1 MVQQILAIAAGGA
14 VGAVLRFIVSTSVH
28 RVMGKDFPY
37 GTLTV
42 NVLGSLLMG
51 FFFIMLVERQI
62 SSIELR
68 SGVLFGI
75 LGAFTTFSSFS
86 FETLALLESGDWG
99 KALIN
104 VFMSVTCCLLATWIG
119 LGIGRQL

>member
-1 MVQQILAIAAGGA
+1 MQQLIAIAIGGA
-14 VGAVLRFIVSTSVH
+14 VGSVLRFMVSTNVH
-28 RVMGKDFPY
+28 RLMGKDFPY

-51 FFFIMLVERQI
+51 FLFIMLVERQI
-62 SSIELR
+62 SSVELR
-68 SGVLFGI
+68 SGILFGL

-86 FETLALLESGDWG
+86 FETLALMESGDWV
-99 KALIN
+99 KALVN
-104 VFMSVTCCLLATWIG
+104 VFVSVSACLLATWIG

>member
-1 MVQQILAIAAGGA
+1 VQQLIAIAIGGA
-14 VGAVLRFIVSTSVH
+14 VGSVLRFMVSTNVH
-28 RVMGKDFPY
+28 RLMGKDFPY

-51 FFFIMLVERQI
+51 FLFIMLVERQI
-62 SSIELR
+62 SSVELR
-68 SGVLFGI
+68 SGILFGL

-86 FETLALLESGDWG
+86 FETLALMESGDWA
-99 KALIN
+99 KALVN
-104 VFMSVTCCLLATWIG
+104 VFVSVSACLLATWIG

>member
-1 MVQQILAIAAGGA
+1 VQQLMAIAIGGA
-14 VGAVLRFIVSTSVH
+14 VGSVLRFMLSTSVH
-28 RVMGKDFPY
+28 RLMGKDFPY

-51 FFFIMLVERQI
+51 FLFIMLVERQI
-62 SSIELR
+62 SSVELR
-68 SGVLFGI
+68 SGILFGV

-86 FETLALLESGDWG
+86 FETLALMESGDWV
-99 KALIN
+99 KALVN
-104 VFMSVTCCLLATWIG
+104 VFVSVSACLLATWIG

>member
-1 MVQQILAIAAGGA
+1 MHQLFAIAVGGA
-14 VGAVLRFIVSTSVH
+14 VGSVLRFLMSTSVH
-28 RVMGKDFPY
+28 RLMGKDFPY

-51 FFFIMLVERQI
+51 FLFIMLVERQI
-62 SSIELR
+62 SSVELR
-68 SGVLFGI
+68 SGILFGV

-86 FETLALLESGDWG
+86 FETLALMESGDWL
-99 KALIN
+99 KALMN
-104 VFMSVTCCLLATWIG
+104 VLLSVSCCLLATWIG

>member
-1 MVQQILAIAAGGA
+1 VQQLVAIAIGGA
-14 VGAVLRFIVSTSVH
+14 VGAVLRFSVSTGVH
-28 RVMGKDFPY
+28 RLMGKDFPY

-62 SSIELR
+62 SSVELR
-68 SGVLFGI
+68 SGILFGV

-104 VFMSVTCCLLATWIG
+104 VFLSVTCCLLATWIG
-119 LGIGRQL
+119 LSIGRQL

>member
-1 MVQQILAIAAGGA
+1 MNQLLAIAIGGA
-14 VGAVLRFIVSTSVH
+14 VGATLRFIVSTNVH
-28 RVMGKDFPY
+28 RLLGRDFPY

-51 FFFIMLVERQI
+51 FLFIMLVERQI

-68 SGVLFGI
+68 SGLLFGV

-86 FETLALLESGDWG
+86 FETLALLESGDWA

-104 VFMSVTCCLLATWIG
+104 VFMSITCCLIATWVG

>member
-1 MVQQILAIAAGGA
+1 VNQLLAIAIGGA
-14 VGAVLRFIVSTSVH
+14 VGATLRFIVSTNVH
-28 RVMGKDFPY
+28 RLLGRDFPY

-51 FFFIMLVERQI
+51 FLFIMLVERQI

-68 SGVLFGI
+68 SGLLFGV

-86 FETLALLESGDWG
+86 FETLALLESGDWA

-104 VFMSVTCCLLATWIG
+104 VFMSVTCCLLATWVG

>member
-1 MVQQILAIAAGGA
+1 VHQLLAIAIGGA
-14 VGAVLRFIVSTSVH
+14 VGAVLRFMVSTSVH

-51 FFFIMLVERQI
+51 FLFIMLVERQI

-68 SGVLFGI
+68 SGILFGV

-86 FETLALLESGDWG
+86 FETLALMESGDWV
-99 KALIN
+99 KAMMN
-104 VFMSVTCCLLATWIG
+104 VLLSVSACLLATWVG

>member
-1 MVQQILAIAAGGA
+1 MQQLVAIAIGGA
-14 VGAVLRFIVSTSVH
+14 VGAVLRFTLSTSVH

-68 SGVLFGI
+68 SGILFGV

-104 VFMSVTCCLLATWIG
+104 VFVSVSCCLLATWIG

>member
-1 MVQQILAIAAGGA
+1 MQQLVAIAIGGA
-14 VGAVLRFIVSTSVH
+14 VGAVLRFSVSTGVH
-28 RVMGKDFPY
+28 RMMGKDFPY

-62 SSIELR
+62 SSVELR
-68 SGVLFGI
+68 SGILFGV

-104 VFMSVTCCLLATWIG
+104 VFLSVSCCLLATWIG
-119 LGIGRQL
+119 LSIGRQL

>member
-1 MVQQILAIAAGGA
+1 MQQLIAIAIGGA
-14 VGAVLRFIVSTSVH
+14 VGSVLRFMVSTNVH
-28 RVMGKDFPY
+28 RLMGKDFPY

-51 FFFIMLVERQI
+51 FLFIMLVERQI
-62 SSIELR
+62 SSVELR
-68 SGVLFGI
+68 SGILFGL

-86 FETLALLESGDWG
+86 FETLALMESGDWA
-99 KALIN
+99 KALVN
-104 VFMSVTCCLLATWIG
+104 VFVSVSACLLATWIG

>member
-1 MVQQILAIAAGGA
+1 MHQLVAIAIGGA
-14 VGAVLRFIVSTSVH
+14 VGSVLRFLVSTSVH
-28 RVMGKDFPY
+28 RVMGRDFPY

-51 FFFIMLVERQI
+51 FLFIMLVERQI

-68 SGVLFGI
+68 SGVLFGV

-86 FETLALLESGDWG
+86 FETLALVESGELG
-99 KALIN
+99 KAFIN

>member
-1 MVQQILAIAAGGA
+1 MHQLLAIAIGGA
-14 VGAVLRFIVSTSVH
+14 VGSMLRFLVSTSVH

-51 FFFIMLVERQI
+51 FLFIMLVERQI

-68 SGVLFGI
+68 SGVLFGV

-86 FETLALLESGDWG
+86 FETLALVESGDLG
-99 KALIN
+99 KAFIN
-104 VFMSVTCCLLATWIG
+104 VFMSVTCCLLATWVG

>member
-1 MVQQILAIAAGGA
+1 VHQLLAIAIGGA
-14 VGAVLRFIVSTSVH
+14 VGSVLRFLVSTSVH
-28 RVMGKDFPY
+28 RVMGRDFPY

-51 FFFIMLVERQI
+51 FLFIMLVERQI

-68 SGVLFGI
+68 SGLLFGV

-86 FETLALLESGDWG
+86 LETLALVESGDLG
-99 KALIN
+99 KAFIN
-104 VFMSVTCCLLATWIG
+104 VIMSVTCCLLATWVG

>member
-1 MVQQILAIAAGGA
+1 MQQLIAIAIGGA
-14 VGAVLRFIVSTSVH
+14 VGSVLRFMVATNVH
-28 RVMGKDFPY
+28 RFMGKDFPY

-51 FFFIMLVERQI
+51 FLFIMLVERQI
-62 SSIELR
+62 SSVELR
-68 SGVLFGI
+68 SGILFGL

-86 FETLALLESGDWG
+86 FETLALMESGDWA
-99 KALIN
+99 KALVN
-104 VFMSVTCCLLATWIG
+104 VFVSVSACLLATWIG

>member
-1 MVQQILAIAAGGA
+1 VQQILAIAAGGA
-14 VGAVLRFIVSTSVH
+14 VGAVLRFIVSTNVQ

-51 FFFIMLVERQI
+51 FLFIMLVERQI

-68 SGVLFGI
+68 SGLLFGL

-104 VFMSVTCCLLATWIG
+104 VFISVTCCLLATWVG

>member
-1 MVQQILAIAAGGA
+1 MHQLLAIAIGGA
-14 VGAVLRFIVSTSVH
+14 VGSVLRFVVSTNVH
-28 RVMGKDFPY
+28 RLMGKDFPY

-51 FFFIMLVERQI
+51 FLFIMLVERQI
-62 SSIELR
+62 SSVELR
-68 SGVLFGI
+68 SGILFGV

-86 FETLALLESGDWG
+86 FETLALMESGDWA
-99 KALIN
+99 KALVN
-104 VFMSVTCCLLATWIG
+104 VFVSVSCCLLATWVG

>member
-1 MVQQILAIAAGGA
+1 MHQLLAIAIGGA
-14 VGAVLRFIVSTSVH
+14 VGSVLRFMVSTSVH
-28 RVMGKDFPY
+28 RLMGKDFPY

-51 FFFIMLVERQI
+51 FLFIMLVERQI

-68 SGVLFGI
+68 SGILFGV

-86 FETLALLESGDWG
+86 FETLALMESGDWA
-99 KALIN
+99 KALVN
-104 VFMSVTCCLLATWIG
+104 VFVSVSCCLLATWVG

>member
-1 MVQQILAIAAGGA
+1 MQQLLAIAIGGA
-14 VGAVLRFIVSTSVH
+14 VGAVLRFTVTTGVH
-28 RVMGKDFPY
+28 RAMGKDFPY

-68 SGVLFGI
+68 SGLLFGV

-104 VFMSVTCCLLATWIG
+104 VFMSVTLCLLATWVG

>member
-1 MVQQILAIAAGGA
+1 MQQLLAIAVGGA
-14 VGAVLRFIVSTSVH
+14 VGAVLRFTVSTSVH

-68 SGVLFGI
+68 SGLLFGV

-86 FETLALLESGDWG
+86 FETLALLESGDFA
-99 KALIN
+99 KALLN
-104 VFMSVTCCLLATWIG
+104 VVLSVSLCLLATWIG

>member
-1 MVQQILAIAAGGA
+1 MHQLLAIAIGGA
-14 VGAVLRFIVSTSVH
+14 VGAVLRFMVSTSVH

-51 FFFIMLVERQI
+51 FLFIMLVERQI

-68 SGVLFGI
+68 SGILFGV

-86 FETLALLESGDWG
+86 FETLALMESGDWV
-99 KALIN
+99 KAMMN
-104 VFMSVTCCLLATWIG
+104 VLLSVSACLLATWVG

>member
-1 MVQQILAIAAGGA
+1 MQQLIAIAIGGA
-14 VGAVLRFIVSTSVH
+14 VGSVLRFMVSTNVH
-28 RVMGKDFPY
+28 RLMGKDFPY

-51 FFFIMLVERQI
+51 FLFIMLVERQI
-62 SSIELR
+62 SSVELR
-68 SGVLFGI
+68 SGILFGL

-86 FETLALLESGDWG
+86 FETLALMESGDWA
-99 KALIN
+99 KALVN
-104 VFMSVTCCLLATWIG
+104 VFVSVSVCLLATWIG

>member
-1 MVQQILAIAAGGA
+1 MQQLIAIAIGGA
-14 VGAVLRFIVSTSVH
+14 VGSVLRFVVSTNVQ

-51 FFFIMLVERQI
+51 FLFIMLVERQI

-68 SGVLFGI
+68 SGLLFGV

>member
-1 MVQQILAIAAGGA
+1 MQQLIAIAIGGA
-14 VGAVLRFIVSTSVH
+14 VGSVLRFMVSTNVH
-28 RVMGKDFPY
+28 RLMGKDFPY

-51 FFFIMLVERQI
+51 FLFIMLVERQI
-62 SSIELR
+62 SSVELR
-68 SGVLFGI
+68 SGILFGL

-86 FETLALLESGDWG
+86 FETLALMESGDWA
-99 KALIN
+99 KALLN
-104 VFMSVTCCLLATWIG
+104 VFVSVSACLLATWIG

>member
-1 MVQQILAIAAGGA
+1 VHQLLAIAIGGA
-14 VGAVLRFIVSTSVH
+14 VGSMLRFLVSTSVH

-51 FFFIMLVERQI
+51 FLFIMLVERQI

-68 SGVLFGI
+68 SGVLFGV

-86 FETLALLESGDWG
+86 FETLALVESGDLG
-99 KALIN
+99 KAFIN
-104 VFMSVTCCLLATWIG
+104 VFMSVTCCLLATWVG

>member
-1 MVQQILAIAAGGA
+1 VQQLLAIAIGGA
-14 VGAVLRFIVSTSVH
+14 AGSVLRFMVSTGVH
-28 RVMGKDFPY
+28 RVLGKDFPY

-51 FFFIMLVERQI
+51 FLFIMLVERQI

-68 SGVLFGI
+68 SGILFGV

-86 FETLALLESGDWG
+86 FETLALMESGDWA
-99 KALIN
+99 KALVN
-104 VFMSVTCCLLATWIG
+104 VFLSVSACLLATWVG

>member
-1 MVQQILAIAAGGA
+1 MQQLLAIAIGGA
-14 VGAVLRFIVSTSVH
+14 VGAVLRFTVSTSVH

-68 SGVLFGI
+68 SGLLFGV

-104 VFMSVTCCLLATWIG
+104 VFMSVTLCLLATWVG

>member
-1 MVQQILAIAAGGA
+1 VQQLIAIAIGGA
-14 VGAVLRFIVSTSVH
+14 VGAVLRFTLSTSVH

-68 SGVLFGI
+68 SGILFGV

-104 VFMSVTCCLLATWIG
+104 VFVSVSCCLLATWIG

>member
-1 MVQQILAIAAGGA
+1 VQQLIAIAIGGA
-14 VGAVLRFIVSTSVH
+14 VGAVLRFTLSTSVH

-68 SGVLFGI
+68 SGILFGV

-104 VFMSVTCCLLATWIG
+104 VFVSISCCLLATWIG

>member
-1 MVQQILAIAAGGA
+1 VHQLVAIAIGGA
-14 VGAVLRFIVSTSVH
+14 VGAVLRFLVSTSVH
-28 RVMGKDFPY
+28 RVVGKDFPY

-51 FFFIMLVERQI
+51 FLFIMLVERQI

-68 SGVLFGI
+68 SGILFGV

-86 FETLALLESGDWG
+86 FETLALVESGELA

-104 VFMSVTCCLLATWIG
+104 IFMSVTCCLLATWIG
-119 LGIGRQL
+119 LGIGRQI

>member
-1 MVQQILAIAAGGA
+1 MHQLLAIAVGGA
-14 VGAVLRFIVSTSVH
+14 LGSVFRFIVSTNVH

-51 FFFIMLVERQI
+51 FLFIMLVERQI

-68 SGVLFGI
+68 SGVLFGL

-86 FETLALLESGDWG
+86 FETLALLESGDFG

-104 VFMSVTCCLLATWIG
+104 VLMSVTCCLLATWIG
-119 LGIGRQL
+119 LGIGRQI

>member
-1 MVQQILAIAAGGA
+1 MNQLLAIAIGGA
-14 VGAVLRFIVSTSVH
+14 VGATLRFIVSTNVH
-28 RVMGKDFPY
+28 RLLGRDFPY
-37 GTLTV
+37 DTLTV

-51 FFFIMLVERQI
+51 FLFIMLVERQI

-68 SGVLFGI
+68 SGLLFGV

-86 FETLALLESGDWG
+86 FETLALLESGDWA

-104 VFMSVTCCLLATWIG
+104 VFMSITCCLLATWVG

>member
-1 MVQQILAIAAGGA
+1 MQQLLAIAIGGA
-14 VGAVLRFIVSTSVH
+14 VGAVLRFTVSTSIH

-51 FFFIMLVERQI
+51 FLFIMLVERQI

-68 SGVLFGI
+68 SGILFGV

-86 FETLALLESGDWG
+86 FETLALLESGDWW
-99 KALIN
+99 KAMLN
-104 VFMSVTCCLLATWIG
+104 VVLSVCCCLLATWIG

>member
-1 MVQQILAIAAGGA
+1 MHQLVAIAIGGA
-14 VGAVLRFIVSTSVH
+14 VGAVLRFLVSTSVH
-28 RVMGKDFPY
+28 RVVGKDFPY

-51 FFFIMLVERQI
+51 FLFIMLVERQI

-68 SGVLFGI
+68 SGILFGV

-86 FETLALLESGDWG
+86 FETLALVESGELA

-104 VFMSVTCCLLATWIG
+104 IFMSVTCCLLATWIG
-119 LGIGRQL
+119 LGVGRQI

>member
-1 MVQQILAIAAGGA
+1 VHQLVAIAIGGA
-14 VGAVLRFIVSTSVH
+14 VGAVLRFLVSTSVH
-28 RVMGKDFPY
+28 RVVGKDFPY

-51 FFFIMLVERQI
+51 FLFIMLVERQI

-68 SGVLFGI
+68 SGVLFGV

-86 FETLALLESGDWG
+86 FETLALVESGELG

-104 VFMSVTCCLLATWIG
+104 IFMSVTCCLLATWVG
-119 LGIGRQL
+119 LGIGRQI

>member
-1 MVQQILAIAAGGA
+1 MHQLVAIAIGGA

-28 RVMGKDFPY
+28 RVVGKDFPY

-51 FFFIMLVERQI
+51 FLFIMLVERQM

-68 SGVLFGI
+68 SGLLFGV

-86 FETLALLESGDWG
+86 FETLALVESGELG

-104 VFMSVTCCLLATWIG
+104 IFMSVTCCLLATWIG

>member
-1 MVQQILAIAAGGA
+1 MQQLIAIAVGGA
-14 VGAVLRFIVSTSVH
+14 VGAVLRFVVSTSVH
-28 RVMGKDFPY
+28 RLMGRDFPY

-51 FFFIMLVERQI
+51 FLFIMLVERQI

-68 SGVLFGI
+68 SGILFGV

-86 FETLALLESGDWG
+86 LETLALMESGDWA
-99 KALIN
+99 KAVLN
-104 VFMSVTCCLLATWIG
+104 VFLSVSCCLLATWVG
-119 LGIGRQL
+119 LGIGRQI

>member
-1 MVQQILAIAAGGA
+1 MNQLLAIAIGGA
-14 VGAVLRFIVSTSVH
+14 VGATLRFIVSTNVH
-28 RVMGKDFPY
+28 RLLGRDFPY

-51 FFFIMLVERQI
+51 FLFIMLVERQI

-68 SGVLFGI
+68 SGLLFGV

-86 FETLALLESGDWG
+86 FETLALLESGDWA

-104 VFMSVTCCLLATWIG
+104 VFMSITCCLLATWVG